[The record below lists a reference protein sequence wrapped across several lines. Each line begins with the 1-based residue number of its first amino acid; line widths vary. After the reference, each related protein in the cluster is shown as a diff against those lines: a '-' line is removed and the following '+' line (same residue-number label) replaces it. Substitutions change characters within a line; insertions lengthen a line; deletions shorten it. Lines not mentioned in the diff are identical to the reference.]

1 MTPEL
6 KTACELVFQ
15 EHKLSAQPIKW
26 SRDAFRGR
34 ISIGLSEMAK
44 ETLVKK
50 NIILWPDKSKKI
62 FTKLNPEVATARSF
76 EEAEKMIETKKPVLA
91 TMPAIE
97 GGFNVADLVA
107 DLDSFQTQVT
117 LNTTPVSPATLTT
130 STAPTPLPKRSYSLM
145 KVVPRTETSETSE
158 TTETAVAEINWWM
171 KPLYLYVIWPVC
183 GAVVGVLISMLMN
196 FAYHELFT
204 K

>member
-26 SRDAFRGR
+26 SRDVFRGR

-50 NIILWPDKSKKI
+50 NIIVWPDKSKKI
-62 FTKLNPEVATARSF
+62 FTKLNPDVATARSF
-76 EEAEKMIETKKPVLA
+76 EEAAEMIETKKPVLA
-91 TMPAIE
+91 TMPVIE

-107 DLDSFQTQVT
+107 DLHTPK
-117 LNTTPVSPATLTT
+117 TPVTPKGSAPPPART
-130 STAPTPLPKRSYSLM
+130 YSLL
-145 KVVPRTETSETSE
+145 KIVPPTEPAEVN
-158 TTETAVAEINWWM
+158 VAEVKWWM
-171 KPLYLYVIWPVC
+171 KPLYLYIVWPAC
-183 GAVVGVLISMLMN
+183 GAIVGVLISMLMN
-196 FAYHELFT
+196 LAYQEFFT
-204 K
+204 HSK

>member
-6 KTACELVFQ
+6 RTACELVFQ
-15 EHKLSAQPIKW
+15 AHKSSAQPIKW
-26 SRDAFRGR
+26 HRDAFRGR

-62 FTKLNPEVATARSF
+62 FTKLNPDVATARSF
-76 EEAEKMIETKKPVLA
+76 EEAEKMIETRKPVLA
-91 TMPAIE
+91 TMPVIE

-107 DLDSFQTQVT
+107 ELDSPKTSD
-117 LNTTPVSPATLTT
+117 TPKT
-130 STAPTPLPKRSYSLM
+130 STPPPARKYSLM
-145 KVVPRTETSETSE
+145 KIVPP
-158 TTETAVAEINWWM
+158 TETADSTVAEVNWWL
-171 KPLYLYVIWPVC
+171 KPLYLYVVWPVC

-196 FAYHELFT
+196 LAYHELFA

>member
-50 NIILWPDKSKKI
+50 NIIVWPDKSKKI
-62 FTKLNPEVATARSF
+62 FTKLNPDVATARSF
-76 EEAEKMIETKKPVLA
+76 EEAEKMIETKAPALAFTPV
-91 TMPAIE
+91 ID
-97 GGFNVADLVA
+97 GGFNVADLAA
-107 DLDSFQTQVT
+107 DLNGFQSATT
-117 LNTTPVSPATLTT
+117 LTASSVLATPVTPVTPVPP
-130 STAPTPLPKRSYSLM
+130 PTHSYSMM
-145 KVVPRTETSETSE
+145 KVVPLTETPD
-158 TTETAVAEINWWM
+158 TATAEIKWWM
-171 KPLYLYVIWPVC
+171 KPVYLYFVWPAC
-183 GAVVGVLISMLMN
+183 GAVVGIFISMLMN
-196 FAYHELFT
+196 LVYHALFV

>member
-62 FTKLNPEVATARSF
+62 FTKLNPDVATARSF
-76 EEAEKMIETKKPVLA
+76 EEAEKMIQTKKPVLA
-91 TMPAIE
+91 TMPEIE
-97 GGFNVADLVA
+97 GSFNVADLVA
-107 DLDSFQTQVT
+107 DLDSFHTP
-117 LNTTPVSPATLTT
+117 TTHNITPAPAPSPTIP
-130 STAPTPLPKRSYSLM
+130 APTPPPTRSYSMM
-145 KVVPRTETSETSE
+145 KIVPLTEPTETP
-158 TTETAVAEINWWM
+158 AVEVKWWM
-171 KPLYLYVIWPVC
+171 KPLYLYVVWPVC

-196 FAYHELFT
+196 LAYQGLFAHA

>member
-50 NIILWPDKSKKI
+50 NIILWPDKSKKV
-62 FTKLNPEVATARSF
+62 FTKLNPDVASARSF
-76 EEAEKMIETKKPVLA
+76 EEAEQMIEKKIPALA
-91 TMPAIE
+91 VMPAIND
-97 GGFNVADLVA
+97 GFNVADLASQIESV
-107 DLDSFQTQVT
+107 
-117 LNTTPVSPATLTT
+117 PPKPAARTYHML
-130 STAPTPLPKRSYSLM
+130 
-145 KVVPRTETSETSE
+145 KVVPATEPNVT
-158 TTETAVAEINWWM
+158 EINWWM

-183 GAVVGVLISMLMN
+183 GAVAGVLISMLMN
-196 FAYHELFT
+196 LVYHALF
-204 K
+204 

>member
-34 ISIGLSEMAK
+34 ITIGLSELAK

-50 NIILWPDKSKKI
+50 NIILWPDKTKKI
-62 FTKLNPEVATARSF
+62 FTKLNPEEATASSF
-76 EEAEKMIETKKPVLA
+76 EEAEKMIETKKPALA
-91 TMPAIE
+91 VMPVIE
-97 GGFNVADLVA
+97 GNFNVAGLVKE
-107 DLDSFQTQVT
+107 LVT
-117 LNTTPVSPATLTT
+117 PPTRTVKQ
-130 STAPTPLPKRSYSLM
+130 TAPASSPIRPYSLM
-145 KVVPRTETSETSE
+145 KIVPPAETIEAPE
-158 TTETAVAEINWWM
+158 TTIAEVNWWM
-171 KPLYLYVIWPVC
+171 KPLYLYVIWPAC

-196 FAYHELFT
+196 L
-204 K
+204 

>member
-34 ISIGLSEMAK
+34 ITIGLSELAK

-62 FTKLNPEVATARSF
+62 FTKLNPDVASARSF

-91 TMPAIE
+91 TMPVIE
-97 GGFNVADLVA
+97 GHFNVADLVA
-107 DLDSFQTQVT
+107 DLDTVKIPT
-117 LNTTPVSPATLTT
+117 VLNSAATLTT
-130 STAPTPLPKRSYSLM
+130 PTNFSIPTTPTPPPTRSYSLM
-145 KVVPRTETSETSE
+145 KIVPRS
-158 TTETAVAEINWWM
+158 
-171 KPLYLYVIWPVC
+171 
-183 GAVVGVLISMLMN
+183 
-196 FAYHELFT
+196 
-204 K
+204 

>member
-26 SRDAFRGR
+26 NRDAFRGR

-62 FTKLNPEVATARSF
+62 FTKLNPDVATARSF
-76 EEAEKMIETKKPVLA
+76 EEAEKMIETKRPVLA
-91 TMPAIE
+91 TMPVIE
-97 GGFNVADLVA
+97 GGFNVADLIA
-107 DLDSFQTQVT
+107 DLEPPPTQTQV
-117 LNTTPVSPATLTT
+117 LAPVTAKQ
-130 STAPTPLPKRSYSLM
+130 TAPSPSPSRSYSLM
-145 KVVPRTETSETSE
+145 KIVPPTD
-158 TTETAVAEINWWM
+158 TTETTVVEVKWWM

-196 FAYHELFT
+196 FAYQELFAHA

>member
-6 KTACELVFQ
+6 RTACELVFQ

-62 FTKLNPEVATARSF
+62 FTKLNPDVATARSF

-91 TMPAIE
+91 TMPVIE
-97 GGFNVADLVA
+97 GGFNVADLA
-107 DLDSFQTQVT
+107 KDFE
-117 LNTTPVSPATLTT
+117 TP
-130 STAPTPLPKRSYSLM
+130 PTPTAKQTVLAATPIRSYSVM
-145 KVVPRTETSETSE
+145 KIVPPTE
-158 TTETAVAEINWWM
+158 TTETTVAGVNWWM
-171 KPLYLYVIWPVC
+171 KPLYLYVIWPAC
-183 GAVVGVLISMLMN
+183 GAVVGILISMLMN
-196 FAYHELFT
+196 LAYQELFT
-204 K
+204 HAK

>member
-50 NIILWPDKSKKI
+50 NIIVWPDKSKKI
-62 FTKLNPEVATARSF
+62 FTKLNPDVATARSF
-76 EEAEKMIETKKPVLA
+76 EEAEKMIETKTPALAVTPV
-91 TMPAIE
+91 IN
-97 GGFNVADLVA
+97 GGFNVADLAA
-107 DLDSFQTQVT
+107 DLDTFQTQTTLTASTV
-117 LNTTPVSPATLTT
+117 LNTPVT
-130 STAPTPLPKRSYSLM
+130 PTPPPKRSYSMM
-145 KVVPRTETSETSE
+145 KIVPRTETTEA
-158 TTETAVAEINWWM
+158 ETATAEIKWWM
-171 KPLYLYVIWPVC
+171 KPVYLYVVWPVC

-196 FAYHELFT
+196 LIYHALFV

>member
-26 SRDAFRGR
+26 TRDIFRGR

-62 FTKLNPEVATARSF
+62 FTKLNPDVATARSF

-91 TMPAIE
+91 TMPAIA
-97 GGFNVADLVA
+97 GNFTVADLVA
-107 DLDSFQTQVT
+107 DLNISQTSNAF
-117 LNTTPVSPATLTT
+117 NTPITPIT
-130 STAPTPLPKRSYSLM
+130 PTPPPTRSYS
-145 KVVPRTETSETSE
+145 R
-158 TTETAVAEINWWM
+158 
-171 KPLYLYVIWPVC
+171 
-183 GAVVGVLISMLMN
+183 
-196 FAYHELFT
+196 
-204 K
+204 

>member
-44 ETLVKK
+44 ETLVRK

-62 FTKLNPEVATARSF
+62 FTKLNPDVATARSF

-91 TMPAIE
+91 TMPVIE
-97 GGFNVADLVA
+97 GGFKVADLVA
-107 DLDSFQTQVT
+107 NLDAHQAPVT
-117 LNTTPVSPATLTT
+117 SK
-130 STAPTPLPKRSYSLM
+130 SPTPPPARTYSLM
-145 KVVPRTETSETSE
+145 KIVPPTETGE
-158 TTETAVAEINWWM
+158 TTVAEGSWWM
-171 KPLYLYVIWPVC
+171 KPLYLYVVWPVC
-183 GAVVGVLISMLMN
+183 GAIVGVLISMLMN
-196 FAYHELFT
+196 LAYHELFA

>member
-50 NIILWPDKSKKI
+50 NIIVWPDKSKKI
-62 FTKLNPEVATARSF
+62 FTKLNPDVATARSF
-76 EEAEKMIETKKPVLA
+76 EEAEKMIEMKTPAMAVTPV
-91 TMPAIE
+91 IN
-97 GGFNVADLVA
+97 GGFNVADLAA
-107 DLDSFQTQVT
+107 DLDTFQTQTTLTASTV
-117 LNTTPVSPATLTT
+117 LNTPVT
-130 STAPTPLPKRSYSLM
+130 PTPPPKRSYSMM
-145 KVVPRTETSETSE
+145 KIVPLTE
-158 TTETAVAEINWWM
+158 TTEAETPTAEIKWWL
-171 KPLYLYVIWPVC
+171 KPVYLYVVWPVC

-196 FAYHELFT
+196 VVYQALFV

>member
-34 ISIGLSEMAK
+34 ITIGLSELAK

-50 NIILWPDKSKKI
+50 NIILWPDKTKKI
-62 FTKLNPEVATARSF
+62 FTKLNPDVAAASSF
-76 EEAEKMIETKKPVLA
+76 EEAEKMIATKKPVLA
-91 TMPAIE
+91 AMPVIE
-97 GGFNVADLVA
+97 GNFNVADLVKE
-107 DLDSFQTQVT
+107 LET
-117 LNTTPVSPATLTT
+117 PATRIVKQ
-130 STAPTPLPKRSYSLM
+130 TAPASSTIRPYSLM
-145 KVVPRTETSETSE
+145 KIVPPTE
-158 TTETAVAEINWWM
+158 TTEVPETTIAEVNWWM
-171 KPLYLYVIWPVC
+171 KPLYLYVIWPAC
-183 GAVVGVLISMLMN
+183 GAVAGVLISMLMN
-196 FAYHELFT
+196 LAYQELFAHA

>member
-50 NIILWPDKSKKI
+50 NIIVWPDKSKKV
-62 FTKLNPEVATARSF
+62 FTKLNPDVATAQNF
-76 EEAEKMIETKKPVLA
+76 EEAEKMIATKKPVLA
-91 TMPAIE
+91 TMPVVE
-97 GGFNVADLVA
+97 NGFNVADLLA
-107 DLDSFQTQVT
+107 ESDKPPAAVT
-117 LNTTPVSPATLTT
+117 TK
-130 STAPTPLPKRSYSLM
+130 PTPSLQPTRSYSMM
-145 KVVPRTETSETSE
+145 KIVPPTQATETPVVE
-158 TTETAVAEINWWM
+158 VNWWM
-171 KPLYLYVIWPVC
+171 KPLYLYLIWPIC
-183 GAVVGVLISMLMN
+183 GAAVGILLSMLMN
-196 FAYHELFT
+196 FAYEQLFSHAR
-204 K
+204 

>member
-62 FTKLNPEVATARSF
+62 FTKLNPDVATARSF

-91 TMPAIE
+91 TMPVIE
-97 GGFNVADLVA
+97 GGFNVADLIA
-107 DLDSFQTQVT
+107 ELESPPTAT
-117 LNTTPVSPATLTT
+117 PTPTPVTAKQ
-130 STAPTPLPKRSYSLM
+130 TAPSLSPSRSYNLM
-145 KVVPRTETSETSE
+145 KIVPPTD
-158 TTETAVAEINWWM
+158 TTETTVVDVQWWM

-196 FAYHELFT
+196 FAYQQLFAHA

>member
-6 KTACELVFQ
+6 RTACELVFQ

-26 SRDAFRGR
+26 TRDIFRGR

-62 FTKLNPEVATARSF
+62 FTKLNPDVASAHSF
-76 EEAEKMIETKKPVLA
+76 EEAEKMVERKRPLLA
-91 TMPAIE
+91 TMPVIE
-97 GGFNVADLVA
+97 GSFNVADLVKE
-107 DLDSFQTQVT
+107 L
-117 LNTTPVSPATLTT
+117 
-130 STAPTPLPKRSYSLM
+130 
-145 KVVPRTETSETSE
+145 ETSSTQIAKQSIPPPSKTRTYSVMKIVPPEE
-158 TTETAVAEINWWM
+158 TTETPVAEINWWM
-171 KPLYLYVIWPVC
+171 KPLYLYVVWPVC
-183 GAVVGVLISMLMN
+183 GAVLGVLISMLMN
-196 FAYHELFT
+196 LAYHQFFAHA

>member
-26 SRDAFRGR
+26 TRDIFRGR

-91 TMPAIE
+91 TMPVIE
-97 GGFNVADLVA
+97 GGFNVADLLA
-107 DLDSFQTQVT
+107 DLETPQTRATQKA
-117 LNTTPVSPATLTT
+117 PA
-130 STAPTPLPKRSYSLM
+130 PIPMRSYSLL
-145 KVVPRTETSETSE
+145 KIVPPTEAAD
-158 TTETAVAEINWWM
+158 TTVAEVNWWM
-171 KPLYLYVIWPVC
+171 KPVYLYVVWPVC
-183 GAVVGVLISMLMN
+183 GAVAGVLISMIMN
-196 FAYHELFT
+196 FAYHELFA

>member
-44 ETLVKK
+44 DTLVRK

-62 FTKLNPEVATARSF
+62 FTKLNPDVASARSF

-91 TMPAIE
+91 TMPVIE
-97 GGFNVADLVA
+97 GNFNVADLVA
-107 DLDSFQTQVT
+107 DLDTVKIPT
-117 LNTTPVSPATLTT
+117 VLNSATTLTT
-130 STAPTPLPKRSYSLM
+130 PTNFSIPTTPTPPPRRSYSLM
-145 KVVPRTETSETSE
+145 KIVPRSETAE
-158 TTETAVAEINWWM
+158 TTAAEVNWWM
-171 KPLYLYVIWPVC
+171 KPLYLYFVWPVC

-196 FAYHELFT
+196 LAYHALFVR
-204 K
+204 

>member
-62 FTKLNPEVATARSF
+62 FTKLNPDVATARSF

-97 GGFNVADLVA
+97 GNFNVADLVA
-107 DLDSFQTQVT
+107 DLD
-117 LNTTPVSPATLTT
+117 TPRT
-130 STAPTPLPKRSYSLM
+130 STAFTIPTILTTPTTPIPPPSRSYSLM
-145 KVVPRTETSETSE
+145 KIVPLTE
-158 TTETAVAEINWWM
+158 TTETTAAEINWWM
-171 KPLYLYVIWPVC
+171 KPLYLYFVWPVC

-196 FAYHELFT
+196 LVYHALFT
-204 K
+204 R

>member
-62 FTKLNPEVATARSF
+62 FTKLNPDVATARSF

-91 TMPAIE
+91 TMPVIE
-97 GGFNVADLVA
+97 GGFNVADLIA
-107 DLDSFQTQVT
+107 ELESPPTAT
-117 LNTTPVSPATLTT
+117 PTPTPVTAKQI
-130 STAPTPLPKRSYSLM
+130 APTLSPSRSYSLM
-145 KVVPRTETSETSE
+145 KIVPPTD
-158 TTETAVAEINWWM
+158 TTETKVVDIQWWM

-183 GAVVGVLISMLMN
+183 GAVVGVLTSMLMN
-196 FAYHELFT
+196 FAYHQLFAHA

>member
-26 SRDAFRGR
+26 SSDAFRGR
-34 ISIGLSEMAK
+34 ISFGLSEMAK

-62 FTKLNPEVATARSF
+62 FTKLNPDVATAHSF

-97 GGFNVADLVA
+97 GNLNVADVVA
-107 DLDSFQTQVT
+107 ELDTPQPSTTFTIP
-117 LNTTPVSPATLTT
+117 TTP
-130 STAPTPLPKRSYSLM
+130 TPPPKRSYSLM
-145 KVVPRTETSETSE
+145 KIVPLIE
-158 TTETAVAEINWWM
+158 TTEATAVEAKWWM
-171 KPLYLYVIWPVC
+171 KPLYLYVVWPVC
-183 GAVVGVLISMLMN
+183 GAVVGILISMLMN
-196 FAYHELFT
+196 LAYHELFGG
-204 K
+204 

>member
-26 SRDAFRGR
+26 SSDAFRGR
-34 ISIGLSEMAK
+34 ISFGLSEMAK

-62 FTKLNPEVATARSF
+62 FTKLNPDVVTASSF

-91 TMPAIE
+91 TMPAME
-97 GGFNVADLVA
+97 GNFNVADLVA
-107 DLDSFQTQVT
+107 DLDTPQTST
-117 LNTTPVSPATLTT
+117 TFTTPITLTT
-130 STAPTPLPKRSYSLM
+130 LTTLLLLLLQPIPPLPQR
-145 KVVPRTETSETSE
+145 VPL
-158 TTETAVAEINWWM
+158 A
-171 KPLYLYVIWPVC
+171 
-183 GAVVGVLISMLMN
+183 
-196 FAYHELFT
+196 
-204 K
+204 

>member
-62 FTKLNPEVATARSF
+62 FTKLNPDVATASSF
-76 EEAEKMIETKKPVLA
+76 EEAEKMIATKKPALA
-91 TMPAIE
+91 IMPVVE
-97 GGFNVADLVA
+97 GNFNVADLVKELETPSMA
-107 DLDSFQTQVT
+107 AVNQTAHAPS
-117 LNTTPVSPATLTT
+117 PV
-130 STAPTPLPKRSYSLM
+130 RSYSVM
-145 KVVPRTETSETSE
+145 KIVPPTETVETVE
-158 TTETAVAEINWWM
+158 TIKTAAAEVNWWM
-171 KPLYLYVIWPVC
+171 KPLYLYVVWPVC

-196 FAYHELFT
+196 FAYQELFAHA

>member
-62 FTKLNPEVATARSF
+62 FTKLNPDVATARSF

-91 TMPAIE
+91 TMPVIE
-97 GGFNVADLVA
+97 GGFSVADLIA
-107 DLDSFQTQVT
+107 ELE
-117 LNTTPVSPATLTT
+117 TPPTAT
-130 STAPTPLPKRSYSLM
+130 PTPIPVTTKQIAPSLSPPRSYNLM
-145 KVVPRTETSETSE
+145 KIVPPTD
-158 TTETAVAEINWWM
+158 TTETKVVDIQWWM

-183 GAVVGVLISMLMN
+183 GAVVGVLTSMLMN
-196 FAYHELFT
+196 FAYHQLFAHA

>member
-26 SRDAFRGR
+26 HRDAFRGR

-50 NIILWPDKSKKI
+50 KIIIWPDKTKKI
-62 FTKLNPEVATARSF
+62 FTKLNPDVATARSF

-91 TMPAIE
+91 TMPEIE

-107 DLDSFQTQVT
+107 DLDSFHGPTT
-117 LNTTPVSPATLTT
+117 LNVTAATPMSSTPAP
-130 STAPTPLPKRSYSLM
+130 APTPPPVRSYSMM
-145 KVVPRTETSETSE
+145 KIVPMVEPTEAAT
-158 TTETAVAEINWWM
+158 AEIKWWL
-171 KPLYLYVIWPVC
+171 KPLYLYFIWPVC

-196 FAYHELFT
+196 LAYHELFGR
-204 K
+204 

>member
-50 NIILWPDKSKKI
+50 NIIVWPDKSKKI
-62 FTKLNPEVATARSF
+62 FTKLNPDVATARSF
-76 EEAEKMIETKKPVLA
+76 EEAEKMIETKTPAMAVTPV
-91 TMPAIE
+91 IN
-97 GGFNVADLVA
+97 GGFNVADLAA
-107 DLDSFQTQVT
+107 DLDTFQTKTTLTASTV
-117 LNTTPVSPATLTT
+117 LNTPVT
-130 STAPTPLPKRSYSLM
+130 PTPPPKRSYSMM
-145 KVVPRTETSETSE
+145 KIVPLTE
-158 TTETAVAEINWWM
+158 TTEAETPTAEIKWWL
-171 KPLYLYVIWPVC
+171 KPVYLYVVWPVC

-196 FAYHELFT
+196 LVYHALFV

>member
-6 KTACELVFQ
+6 RTACELVFQ

-62 FTKLNPEVATARSF
+62 FTKLNPDVATARSF

-91 TMPAIE
+91 TMPVIE
-97 GGFNVADLVA
+97 GGFNVADLVKDFETPPTA
-107 DLDSFQTQVT
+107 AAKQTM
-117 LNTTPVSPATLTT
+117 P
-130 STAPTPLPKRSYSLM
+130 APTPTRSYSVM
-145 KVVPRTETSETSE
+145 KIVPPAE
-158 TTETAVAEINWWM
+158 TTETTVAEVNWWM
-171 KPLYLYVIWPVC
+171 KPLYLYVIWPAC
-183 GAVVGVLISMLMN
+183 GAVVGILVSMLMN
-196 FAYHELFT
+196 LAYQELFAHA